1 MVGLGIGYA
10 YMQLASISKG
20 RFLVKWGQTYFPV
33 KVGITREVLYF
44 HLSAMHMSKLSSHM

>member
-20 RFLVKWGQTYFPV
+20 RFLVKWGQTYFPM